1 MWVRTVW
8 GLKNSSAEMSSI
20 ECPRAICS
28 RTSHS
33 RSDSVPELDRRVE
46 VEVPNPIAREM
57 LTRAGARTTLLAGG
71 IQVDR
76 EVVRSK

>member
-1 MWVRTVW
+1 
-8 GLKNSSAEMSSI
+8 
-20 ECPRAICS
+20 
-28 RTSHS
+28 
-33 RSDSVPELDRRVE
+33 VE